1 MPKDG
6 SPEFSSGVKPD
17 YDNINLTAK
26 IFAKQKDL
34 REHFVEEKRMYAVID
49 ISSTS
54 VSMLVCGKDGA
65 HPAYKYR
72 ESLSALSFTEGGK
85 LTEHGVEKLCDKISI
100 FQDQCKKL
108 GVEKLYVVSTA
119 AMRFIDNAEEV
130 FKAIRA
136 KTGAVV
142 NQIDG
147 ETEAYCDLVANE
159 KFRSMEKPVIIDI
172 GGASIEMC
180 DLSKGGKEGIYC
192 LNFGALTLQR
202 KFVKS
207 VYPDKEECSK
217 IKKFIKK
224 SLAKADVPPFDGGTA
239 VLVGAT
245 TRSVYEIYRDYYD
258 IEVSENMTIELEKL
272 KKLAK
277 KLIEAPDRSHL
288 LIKNAPEKIY
298 FIVVALITLV
308 QLLKKFGFTS
318 IAVSDAGVKEGYL
331 KLALSGE
338 VKAEISP
345 FFPERP
351 VKEIKSAE
359 ELVEHIK
366 LRQKAGKAPVKKR
379 DDKPAAEKS
388 EEKPAEAAK
397 PAEKPAE

>member
-1 MPKDG
+1 
-6 SPEFSSGVKPD
+6 
-17 YDNINLTAK
+17 
-26 IFAKQKDL
+26 
-34 REHFVEEKRMYAVID
+34 MYAVID

-54 VSMLVCGKDGA
+54 ISMLVCGKDGT
-65 HPAYKYR
+65 HPAYKFR
-72 ESLSALSFTEGGK
+72 ESLSAVSFTEGGK
-85 LTEHGVEKLCDKISI
+85 LTEHGVEKICDKISV

-108 GVEKLYVVSTA
+108 GVERLYVVSTA

-130 FKAIRA
+130 FEAIRTR
-136 KTGAVV
+136 TGALV

-147 ETEAYCDLVANE
+147 ETEAYCDCVANE
-159 KFRSMEKPVIIDI
+159 KFRSMNSPVIIDI
-172 GGASIEMC
+172 GGASIELV
-180 DLSKGGKEGIYC
+180 DLTKSGREGIHC

-217 IKKFIKK
+217 IKKYIKK
-224 SLAKADVPPFDGGTA
+224 ALAKAEVPSFAGGTA

-245 TRSVYEIYRDYYD
+245 NRSVYEIYRDYYD
-258 IEVSENMTIELEKL
+258 IDVSENMVIEIEKL

-308 QLLKKFGFTS
+308 QLLKKYGFAS
-318 IAVSDAGVKEGYL
+318 VAVSDFGVKEGYL

-338 VKAEISP
+338 EKAEISP

-351 VKEIKSAE
+351 VKEIKSVE
-359 ELVEHIK
+359 ELAEHIK
-366 LRQKAGKAPVKKR
+366 LRQKASKMPAKR
-379 DDKPAAEKS
+379 NGDDKKDEK
-388 EEKPAEAAK
+388 KD
-397 PAEKPAE
+397 